1 MSSSR
6 YIAQLRD
13 VASSL
18 TSGICSQSDHPAGCA
33 AAVEQYLN
41 AWQVYSYVCPRAA
54 CVLRE
59 MQLQPARTRVG
70 GFDVF
75 AERDSDYRVQGIKLF
90 SQALAS
96 SEPHLLLAFGELVRQ
111 VLSGAQ
117 PALDHVP
124 VLKSV
129 VSSYIHQ
136 HDCAPL
142 FSEFMPQ
149 EALRSATSSMQVQPV
164 DDETLKYSCPGG
176 LEETILKVSPHSS
189 SAVGRSGFLTL
200 SCRQS
205 EPGSSSRSAARVVCI
220 LLTTQCWR

>member
-1 MSSSR
+1 
-6 YIAQLRD
+6 
-13 VASSL
+13 
-18 TSGICSQSDHPAGCA
+18 
-33 AAVEQYLN
+33 
-41 AWQVYSYVCPRAA
+41 
-54 CVLRE
+54 
-59 MQLQPARTRVG
+59 
-70 GFDVF
+70 
-75 AERDSDYRVQGIKLF
+75 
-90 SQALAS
+90 
-96 SEPHLLLAFGELVRQ
+96 
-111 VLSGAQ
+111 LSGAQ

-164 DDETLKYSCPGG
+164 DDETLKYSGPGG

-189 SAVGRSGFLTL
+189 SAVGRRGFLTL

>member
-1 MSSSR
+1 M
-6 YIAQLRD
+6 
-13 VASSL
+13 
-18 TSGICSQSDHPAGCA
+18 
-33 AAVEQYLN
+33 
-41 AWQVYSYVCPRAA
+41 
-54 CVLRE
+54 LRE

-70 GFDVF
+70 GVDAF
-75 AERDSDYRVQGIKLF
+75 AERDSDYRVQGIALF

-96 SEPHLLLAFGELVRQ
+96 AEPHLLLAFGELVQ
-111 VLSGAQ
+111 QGLSGAQ

-124 VLKSV
+124 ALKSV

-176 LEETILKVSPHSS
+176 PEETILKVCDHSP
-189 SAVGRSGFLTL
+189 SALGRSGLLTL

-205 EPGSSSRSAARVVCI
+205 EPGSNSRSAARVLCI
-220 LLTTQCWR
+220 PSTTRFWR